1 LNAIND
7 EEIRIKAKLQQD
19 ALFAQQQQDALFA
32 QQQKDALFAQQQ
44 KDALFAQRQQDALL
58 AQRQKDAFLLEQ
70 EAQRLRDEAF
80 LRAQQ
85 QRVIR
90 ISIGPPPSF
99 NPNDYYINNGIKDF
113 NYS

>member
-7 EEIRIKAKLQQD
+7 EEIRIKAKQ
-19 ALFAQQQQDALFA
+19 
-32 QQQKDALFAQQQ
+32 
-44 KDALFAQRQQDALL
+44 QQDALL
-58 AQRQKDAFLLEQ
+58 AQQK
-70 EAQRLRDEAF
+70 EAQRLRDEAI

-85 QRVIR
+85 QRGFR
-90 ISIGPPPSF
+90 ITIGPPPSF